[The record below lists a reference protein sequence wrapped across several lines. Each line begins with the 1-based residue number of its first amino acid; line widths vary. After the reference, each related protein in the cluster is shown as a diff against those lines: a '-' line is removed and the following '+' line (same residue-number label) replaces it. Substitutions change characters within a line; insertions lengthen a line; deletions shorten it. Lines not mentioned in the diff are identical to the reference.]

1 MKNQPEFITKMQE
14 KVEEIRLA
22 QQEVSLA
29 ITDTQGI
36 KKAMSEIESRI
47 KDLKG
52 FAVKVKDQ
60 KLQGA
65 LLQLE
70 KAYNDVEIYL
80 L

>member
-22 QQEVSLA
+22 QEGVSLA

-36 KKAMSEIESRI
+36 KKGMSEIESTI

-52 FAVKVKDQ
+52 FAVKAKDQ
-60 KLQGA
+60 KLQGL
-65 LLQLE
+65 LLQME
-70 KAYNDVEIYL
+70 KAYNDVELYL